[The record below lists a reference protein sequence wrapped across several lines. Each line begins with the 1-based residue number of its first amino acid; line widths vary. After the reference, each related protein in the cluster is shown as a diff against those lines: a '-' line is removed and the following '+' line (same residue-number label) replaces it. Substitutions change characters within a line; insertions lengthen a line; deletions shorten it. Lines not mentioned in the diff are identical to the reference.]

1 MSAVTVTVLVIHILV
16 SLALI
21 TLILF
26 QSGRGGGMSDLFGGS
41 AGMSSMGTTRVE
53 RSFQRMTVYVAVIF
67 AVTTIALSV
76 LIG

>member
-1 MSAVTVTVLVIHILV
+1 MSY
-16 SLALI
+16 
-21 TLILF
+21 
-26 QSGRGGGMSDLFGGS
+26 LFGGS